1 VKWDLFNKRMLINA
15 SWFSIRQSNLLDRDA
30 VDPRFQVA
38 VPGILGRGIDLNLSG
53 EPLRGLTV
61 SGAFTRTD
69 YSYLKP
75 SANIGFVVAGQPRDV
90 YNLYASYM
98 HRIGDKT
105 RAGLGAGV
113 TGRSRSLIDTRGL
126 YEIPAAVQANLNG
139 FLSIGRLDLNIGVRN
154 LFDRQNY
161 NPTRATSY
169 VPLGEPRT
177 WRLTVGYRFF

>member
-1 VKWDLFNKRMLINA
+1 M
-15 SWFSIRQSNLLDRDA
+15 
-30 VDPRFQVA
+30 
-38 VPGILGRGIDLNLSG
+38 
-53 EPLRGLTV
+53 
-61 SGAFTRTD
+61 
-69 YSYLKP
+69 
-75 SANIGFVVAGQPRDV
+75 

-177 WRLTVGYRFF
+177 GASRSAIVSSDRQDI